1 MSNLVKQENNSIQQW
16 KPTSNNSIK
25 TYEAINNGLLR
36 ISNDVIT
43 IATSHEACIIEDENQ
58 LSSMIV
64 KSEDVVDKTNCYR
77 LIELFVIEVFE
88 WFGKDIP
95 ITLIQSLAKT
105 IYQNYYW
112 LRIAELKLFVE
123 KIKAGNWKQI
133 HGMSPAV
140 LMERLGEFAGESMQ
154 IREDNAVRTADMQR
168 SDERRDY
175 ERTLSERRKDAQA
188 FHEVKVDLFK
198 KNIEQQKQET
208 NEQV

>member
-1 MSNLVKQENNSIQQW
+1 MLK
-16 KPTSNNSIK
+16 
-25 TYEAINNGLLR
+25 
-36 ISNDVIT
+36 ISNEIIT

-64 KSEDVVDKTNCYR
+64 KNEDVADKTNCYR

-88 WFGKDIP
+88 WFGKEIS
-95 ITLIQSLAKT
+95 IALIQSLAKT

-112 LRIAELKLFVE
+112 LRIAELKLFIE

-140 LMERLGEFAGESMQ
+140 LMERLGEFANESMQ

-168 SDERRDY
+168 SDERRDF

-188 FHEVKVDLFK
+188 LHEIKVELFK
-198 KNIEQQKQET
+198 KDIQEQQKQI
-208 NEQV
+208 NE

>member
-16 KPTSNNSIK
+16 KPISNNSIK
-25 TYEAINNGLLR
+25 TYEAINNGLLK
-36 ISNDVIT
+36 ISNEIIT

-64 KSEDVVDKTNCYR
+64 KNEDIADKTNCYK
-77 LIELFVIEVFE
+77 LIELFVIEIFE
-88 WFGKDIP
+88 WFGKDIS
-95 ITLIQSLAKT
+95 IALIQSLAKT

-140 LMERLGEFAGESMQ
+140 LMERLGEFANESMQ

-168 SDERRDY
+168 SDERRDF

-188 FHEVKVDLFK
+188 LHEIKVELFK
-198 KNIEQQKQET
+198 KDIQKQKQET

>member
-140 LMERLGEFAGESMQ
+140 FMERLGEFAGESMQ

-168 SDERRDY
+168 SDERRDF

-188 FHEVKVDLFK
+188 LHEIKVELFK
-198 KNIEQQKQET
+198 KDIQKQKQET

>member
-1 MSNLVKQENNSIQQW
+1 MSNFVKQENNSIQQW
-16 KPTSNNSIK
+16 KPISNNSIK

-36 ISNDVIT
+36 ISNEIIT
-43 IATSHEACIIEDENQ
+43 IATSHEACIIEDGNQ

-64 KSEDVVDKTNCYR
+64 KNEDIADKTNCYR

-88 WFGKDIP
+88 WFGKEIP

-123 KIKAGNWKQI
+123 KVKAGNWKQI

-154 IREDNAVRTADMQR
+154 IREDIAVRLADVAR
-168 SDERRDY
+168 ANERKDY
-175 ERTLSERRKDAQA
+175 ERTLRDRRKDAQA
-188 FHEVKVDLFK
+188 IHEIKVDLFK
-198 KNIEQQKQET
+198 KDIQEQQKQI
-208 NEQV
+208 NE

>member
-1 MSNLVKQENNSIQQW
+1 M
-16 KPTSNNSIK
+16 
-25 TYEAINNGLLR
+25 R

-140 LMERLGEFAGESMQ
+140 FMERLGEFAGESMQ

-168 SDERRDY
+168 SDERRDF

-188 FHEVKVDLFK
+188 LHEIKVELFK
-198 KNIEQQKQET
+198 KDIQKQKQET

>member
-1 MSNLVKQENNSIQQW
+1 M
-16 KPTSNNSIK
+16 
-25 TYEAINNGLLR
+25 R

-95 ITLIQSLAKT
+95 IALIQSLAKT
-105 IYQNYYW
+105 IYQNYFW

-123 KIKAGNWKQI
+123 KVKAGNWKQM

-140 LMERLGEFAGESMQ
+140 LMERLGEFAGDSIQ
-154 IREDNAVRTADMQR
+154 IREDIAVRLADVAR
-168 SDERRDY
+168 ANERKDY
-175 ERTLSERRKDAQA
+175 ERTLRDRIKDAQA
-188 FHEVKVDLFK
+188 IHEIKVDLFK
-198 KNIEQQKQET
+198 KDIQEQQKQI
-208 NEQV
+208 NE

>member
-1 MSNLVKQENNSIQQW
+1 MLK
-16 KPTSNNSIK
+16 
-25 TYEAINNGLLR
+25 
-36 ISNDVIT
+36 ISNEIIT

-64 KSEDVVDKTNCYR
+64 KNEDMADKTNCYR

-198 KNIEQQKQET
+198 KNIEQQKQEK

>member
-16 KPTSNNSIK
+16 KPTSNNSTK

-95 ITLIQSLAKT
+95 IALIQSLAKT

-133 HGMSPAV
+133 HGMSAAV
-140 LMERLGEFAGESMQ
+140 LMERLGEFANESMK

-198 KNIEQQKQET
+198 KNIEQQKLEI